1 MAPGNDREEDSRTK
15 VFKLSVLVF
24 FLDSAF
30 VQSLSL
36 ILSPTFF
43 FFFFYPVVVIFVP
56 CNLDISDILD
66 ILHPPTLKSKTEPL
80 HHNTDQ
86 VFSFASRLW
95 FLLIFS
101 KVG

>member
-43 FFFFYPVVVIFVP
+43 FFSPIVVIFVP

-66 ILHPPTLKSKTEPL
+66 ILHPPDFEIQ
-80 HHNTDQ
+80 N
-86 VFSFASRLW
+86 
-95 FLLIFS
+95 
-101 KVG
+101 